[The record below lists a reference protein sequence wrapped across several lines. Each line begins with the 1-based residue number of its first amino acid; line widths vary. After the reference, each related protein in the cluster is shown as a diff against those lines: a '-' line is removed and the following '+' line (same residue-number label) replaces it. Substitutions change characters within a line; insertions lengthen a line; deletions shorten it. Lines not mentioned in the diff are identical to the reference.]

1 MPEPLVLKGRCM
13 AGIRSALCMRNL
25 RAPGDT
31 APVISRREGFRFVWS
46 QADQQND
53 HSEKKK
59 PCLLRKQ
66 SEIKRPFKLRN
77 PRSLPG
83 CLYKLRLLI
92 QLQFR
97 LDPISEKDLGGV

>member
-1 MPEPLVLKGRCM
+1 
-13 AGIRSALCMRNL
+13 MRNL
-25 RAPGDT
+25 RAPGDA

-53 HSEKKK
+53 HSEKN
-59 PCLLRKQ
+59 CLLRKQ
-66 SEIKRPFKLRN
+66 SEIKWPFKLRN

>member
-1 MPEPLVLKGRCM
+1 MLLQLSVGGR
-13 AGIRSALCMRNL
+13 ALGLSGARQINRM
-25 RAPGDT
+25 
-31 APVISRREGFRFVWS
+31 II
-46 QADQQND
+46 Q
-53 HSEKKK
+53 KKTLS
-59 PCLLRKQ
+59 PAQ